1 MRKVLAASLF
11 SVSLSVL
18 LSPSVYAFG
27 INSLSSQTDTDVED
41 LPNSADNLSFLADS
55 QSSSAQVVSDLAS
68 PVAQAIGVASSLGEG
83 FSDIST
89 LAGNGWAFQ
98 NNSSPAPVATTATA
112 NWNQGVVSPF
122 TVTAEAGSQD
132 SYIYADPSSLGSIPG
147 SYSNWLITPELDFS
161 QGGIFSF
168 FTRTVIGEGATF
180 FHNLEIRQSNN
191 GFSTNVGTAAT
202 DVGDFT
208 IRQLV
213 VGSLDGSVTYPGNY
227 PGDAV
232 NAWQKFTI
240 SIAPT
245 GKSGRLAFHSYYP
258 NATGS
263 PESGGT
269 GQQGFIAIDTV
280 SYAATVPE
288 PAASA
293 FSGFAI
299 LGLTS
304 YVKRKR
310 SLIHS
315 PVKK

>member
-1 MRKVLAASLF
+1 MRKVLTASLF
-11 SVSLSVL
+11 AVSLNVL
-18 LSPSVYAFG
+18 FSPSAHAFG
-27 INSLSSQTDTDVED
+27 VKSLPRETDVED
-41 LPNSADNLSFLADS
+41 LSNSADSLSFLADS
-55 QSSSAQVVSDLAS
+55 QSSATQAVSDLAG
-68 PVAQAIGVASSLGEG
+68 PVAQAVGVASSLSEG

-98 NNSSPAPVATTATA
+98 NNSSPAPATTATS
-112 NWNQGVVSPF
+112 NWNQGDVNR
-122 TVTAEAGSQD
+122 VTAQSGSQN
-132 SYIYADPSSLGSIPG
+132 SSIYADDSSLGGIPG

-161 QGGIFSF
+161 LGGIFSF
-168 FTRTVIGEGATF
+168 FTRTVAGEGATF
-180 FHNLEIRQSNN
+180 FHNLEILQSNS
-191 GFSTNVGTAAT
+191 GASTNVGSTAT
-202 DVGDFT
+202 SFGDFS
-208 IRQLV
+208 IMKLV
-213 VGSLDGSVTYPGNY
+213 VGSVDGSVTYPGNY
-227 PGDAV
+227 PGDV
-232 NAWQKFTI
+232 TNAWQKFTI

-258 NATGS
+258 NATGG

-280 SYAATVPE
+280 NYTAAVPE

-304 YVKRKR
+304 YFKRKR
-310 SLIHS
+310 SLTPS